1 MHGKTGLFWL
11 AKSRWLGKLEET
23 VKIIV
28 VGEFRKTR
36 HFRNVKLN
44 EILEV

>member
-1 MHGKTGLFWL
+1 MHGKSGLLWL
-11 AKSRWLGKLEET
+11 PKLRWLGKLEET

-36 HFRNVKLN
+36 HFRNAKLN